1 MNKARIPTGRVNRTL
16 IIFNVVMAIIYFSWW
31 MDLSHVGHPV
41 FYWLLVI
48 GEVYH
53 IIMAFCFWF
62 TVWPADSKYT
72 LTGQQREQAARE
84 FALRGRQPSVDI
96 YIPCA
101 GEPVEI
107 VRSTALAAKRMKYSN
122 HKVYIL
128 NDGYVAKKPNWQEYE
143 RMAEEIGVFCITRKT
158 PGGAKAGNINNT
170 LKQTQGSIIVIF
182 DADMA
187 PHEDF
192 LQKVVPYFKDKQ
204 VGFVQ
209 TPQYYLNH
217 DVNQVAGGAWEQQ
230 ELFFGPIMAGKEKS
244 NAAFICGTNV
254 AIRRTA
260 LEQVGGMCEDN
271 IAEDFLTSFF
281 IHQNGWKSYYVPE
294 VLAEGFAP
302 EDLLSYCKQQL
313 RWARGSLEVLFGF
326 NPLFKKNMS
335 WGQKMQYL
343 SSALYYFNGVIIV
356 VDALI
361 PIISLATGIQPVEGT
376 TTSFAFF
383 FLPFMFLN
391 LYTLYIA
398 SGNSVTFRGLSFSM
412 SSWPLQLQA
421 IKSILLKQKM
431 GFAVTPK
438 QAQEGNFL
446 FLAYPHLMY
455 VVIIVACAVIGIRRE
470 GLTPSVITNITWGLF
485 NVIMFIPFIQAA
497 YDWKGLFARLFSFGY
512 GKSELAASEK

>member
-1 MNKARIPTGRVNRTL
+1 MFKPTIPTGRVNRTL
-16 IIFNVVMAIIYFSWW
+16 IIFNIIMAVVYFSWW
-31 MDLSHVGHPV
+31 MDLRHIGHPV
-41 FYWLLVI
+41 FYSLLVA
-48 GEVYH
+48 GELYH
-53 IIMAFCFWF
+53 VVMAFCFWF

-72 LTGQQREQAARE
+72 LTGHQRELAARE
-84 FALRGRQPSVDI
+84 FALRGRQPYVDV

-101 GEPVEI
+101 GEPVE
-107 VRSTALAAKRMKYSN
+107 VLRRTVSAAKKMKYSN
-122 HKVYIL
+122 FKIYIL
-128 NDGYVAKKPNWQEYE
+128 NDGFVAKKPNWKEVE
-143 RMAEEIGVFCITRKT
+143 DLATAMGVTCITRT
-158 PGGAKAGNINNT
+158 TSGGAKAGNINNT
-170 LKQTQGSIIVIF
+170 LKQTSGSIIVIF
-182 DADMA
+182 DTDMA

-192 LQKVVPYFKDKQ
+192 LRKVIPYFTDKK

-217 DVNQVAGGAWEQQ
+217 VANQVAGGAWEQQ

-254 AIRRTA
+254 AIRRSA

-294 VLAEGFAP
+294 VLAEGYAP

-313 RWARGSLEVLFGF
+313 RWARGSLEVLFSF
-326 NPLFKKNMS
+326 NPLLKRNMS
-335 WGQKMQYL
+335 WGQKIQYL

-356 VDALI
+356 IDALI
-361 PIISLATGIQPVEGT
+361 PIVSLATGIQPVAGT

-391 LYTLYIA
+391 LYTLYAA
-398 SGNSVTFRGLSFSM
+398 SGNAVTFRGLSFSM

-421 IKSILLKQKM
+421 IKSIVLRQRM

-455 VVIIVACAVIGIRRE
+455 VVIIIVCAIVGIYRE
-470 GLTPSVITNITWGLF
+470 GLSPSVITNITWGVF

-497 YDWKGLFARLFSFGY
+497 CDWKSLFNRLFSFGFR
-512 GKSELAASEK
+512 KELSVK